1 MASYFG
7 MNSTG
12 VSTLFSSLNT
22 GNSNSSLYSLF
33 SDYKSIQTG
42 SYRKLLKAYYA
53 SVDTS
58 DSKENTSTKPKK
70 TTAAAETDS
79 AWKQAASDISSL
91 KSSTNTLTSGEYTE
105 DKRSDLEKNITSF
118 VRDYNSTIKSA
129 SQVTSS
135 TLTKRTDWMT
145 RITSNSSKALEKV
158 GITVNSDNTLSLD
171 ETALSAADF
180 SDIKSVFSGKSSYAG
195 QVNTSANLM
204 AQVVA
209 NGQNSN
215 TASLY
220 TSQGSYNTVSTS
232 SMYDYLF

>member
-22 GNSNSSLYSLF
+22 SNSNSSLYSLF

-70 TTAAAETDS
+70 TTVAAETDS

-209 NGQNSN
+209 NGQNPN

>member
-22 GNSNSSLYSLF
+22 SNSNSSLYSLF